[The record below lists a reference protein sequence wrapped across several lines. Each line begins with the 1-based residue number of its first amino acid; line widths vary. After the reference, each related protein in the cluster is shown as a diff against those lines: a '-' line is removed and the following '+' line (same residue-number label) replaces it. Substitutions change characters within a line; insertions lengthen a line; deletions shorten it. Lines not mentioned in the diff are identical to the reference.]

1 MQKFTYLFIAVSF
14 FLSSVQAQNVEQ
26 KQMAL
31 MSKKTATWCN
41 PCGTW
46 GWTLFNDI
54 WVAKKDV
61 AVIFELHNSTT
72 SQLYSPNAAS
82 MYSYFDQVSSTPAFY
97 VNGKNETQYSTSGGI
112 YTTLTKSRVLAVIDS
127 ISNLAPVVNAGFNTN
142 ISNDTLYINTKVK
155 FFQNTTGEYY
165 LGVYLSESN
174 VIKYQNGIGNTAVHK
189 QPMRVSVSPNVM
201 GDLIVN
207 GPVAAN
213 AQFTDSYFYKLNATW
228 IPANVNVFTVIWKK
242 VGNDYE
248 YVNAYKVVTPTGINE
263 NETASFS
270 TALYPNIAAAGESVS
285 LLIDNKGKEEV
296 TIEIYDQLG
305 KMVQSVFQ
313 GTLTESQYQFEINQD
328 GKLNSGL
335 YFVSVAAGNGDR
347 RTLKLMITK

>member
-1 MQKFTYLFIAVSF
+1 MKKTNYLFIIFTFYVLN
-14 FLSSVQAQNVEQ
+14 LSAQNVEQ

-72 SQLYSPNAAS
+72 SQLYSPNAAT
-82 MYSYFDQVSSTPAFY
+82 MYSYFDLVSSTPAFY

-112 YTTLTKSRVLAVIDS
+112 YTTSTKNRVFAVIDS
-127 ISNLAPVVNAGFNTN
+127 ISNLSPVVNAGFNTN
-142 ISNDTLYINTKVK
+142 LSNDTLYIDTKVK

-207 GPVAAN
+207 GPVTAN
-213 AQFTDSYFYKLNATW
+213 TEFTNSFSYKLNAAW

-242 VGNDYE
+242 VGTDYE

-263 NETASFS
+263 NEATSFNS
-270 TALYPNIAAAGESVS
+270 FLYPNAAGAGESVN
-285 LLIDNKGKEEV
+285 LIVKNKTNENV
-296 TIEIYDQLG
+296 TIEIFDQLG
-305 KMVQSVFQ
+305 KQVQTVFE
-313 GTLTESQYQFEINQD
+313 GKLTETENQFEINQ
-328 GKLNSGL
+328 GGSLNSGL
-335 YFVSVAAGNGDR
+335 YFVSVTSSNGNR
-347 RTLKLMITK
+347 KTLKLMITK